1 MNRPR
6 PSAPPPRR
14 RPPDNT
20 QRATRPRP
28 SDTSRP
34 AARWLPVAAA
44 GGVLAVVI
52 VAGMASSGN
61 GDASNVA
68 STTVAAADGALGTGL
83 TVPLVTEPNVV
94 VASTTAPV
102 AKSSLAA
109 TITIGSFGDD
119 VKMVQQRLTDLAFAP
134 GPVDGQFGSGTQQAV
149 WAFKKL
155 VGAMPY
161 EQLAASDNAT
171 TVDNELWQLM
181 QDPIVIEPRRKMG
194 AGRTHVEIYLPLQVM
209 AVFTDD
215 RPTLITHISTGTLD
229 ASGQPEQWCETT
241 TYDTDNEGNPLDE
254 PIVKQECAYA
264 KTPGGIFRFRRKVDG
279 NRVGPLGGMYNPVYF
294 NYGIAVHGAK
304 NVPREPASHGC
315 VRINMDIA
323 EVFPELVKIGDAV
336 YVWGHDGK
344 EPEGYTRNESLP
356 SFNQPD
362 PNATTTTST
371 STTTTTVPATT
382 TTAATTTTTKPPAT
396 TTTKPPT
403 TTTTTTKPPT
413 TTTTAPPAPPGT

>member
-14 RPPDNT
+14 RPPTD
-20 QRATRPRP
+20 TR
-28 SDTSRP
+28 RP
-34 AARWLPVAAA
+34 ARPGPGDPARSQARWLPVVAA
-44 GGVLAVVI
+44 GGVLAVVV
-52 VAGMASSGN
+52 VAGMASSGS
-61 GDASNVA
+61 GTASNTSATSVA
-68 STTVAAADGALGTGL
+68 VVDPGAGTAL
-83 TVPLVTEPNVV
+83 TVPTVTEPNVV
-94 VASTTAPV
+94 VASTTAPIP
-102 AKSSLAA
+102 KTSLAA
-109 TITIGSFGDD
+109 TLTVGAYGDD
-119 VKMVQQRLTDLAFAP
+119 VKMVQQRLTDLGFAP

-155 VGAMPY
+155 VGGMSFQ
-161 EQLAASDNAT
+161 QLAASDNASA
-171 TVDNELWQLM
+171 VDNELWQLM
-181 QDPIVIEPRRKMG
+181 QDPIIIEPRRKMG

-215 RPTLITHISTGTLD
+215 RPTLITHISTGELD
-229 ASGQPEQWCETT
+229 ANGEPAQWCETT

-323 EVFPELVKIGDAV
+323 EFFPDLVKIGDAV

-362 PNATTTTST
+362 PNATTTTAAT
-371 STTTTTVPATT
+371 TTTVAATTTTAAATTTTKPPASTTTTTKPP
-382 TTAATTTTTKPPAT
+382 ATTTTTKPPAT
-396 TTTKPPT
+396 TTT
-403 TTTTTTKPPT
+403 
-413 TTTTAPPAPPGT
+413 APPSPPGT

>member
-14 RPPDNT
+14 RPSTDP
-20 QRATRPRP
+20 RSSARPRP
-28 SDTSRP
+28 SDPTRSP
-34 AARWLPVAAA
+34 ARWLPVVAA
-44 GGVLAVVI
+44 GGVLAVVV

-61 GDASNVA
+61 GNASNTSV
-68 STTVAAADGALGTGL
+68 TAAVVDPGAGTGV
-83 TVPLVTEPNVV
+83 TVPTVTEPNVV
-94 VASTTAPV
+94 VASTTAPIP
-102 AKSSLAA
+102 KTSLAA
-109 TITIGSFGDD
+109 TLTMGSYGDD
-119 VKMVQQRLTDLAFAP
+119 VKMVQQRLTDLGFAP

-155 VGAMPY
+155 VGGLSFQ
-161 EQLAASDNAT
+161 QLAASDNASA
-171 TVDNELWQLM
+171 VDNELWQLM
-181 QDPIVIEPRRKMG
+181 QDPIIIEPRRKMG

-215 RPTLITHISTGTLD
+215 RPTLIAHISTGELD
-229 ASGQPEQWCETT
+229 ASGQPAQWCETT

-264 KTPGGIFRFRRKVDG
+264 KTPGGMFRFRRKVDG

-323 EVFPELVKIGDAV
+323 EFFPDLVKIGDAV

-344 EPEGYTRNESLP
+344 EPEGYTKKESLP

-362 PNATTTTST
+362 PNATTTTAAT
-371 STTTTTVPATT
+371 TTTVAATTTTAAATTTTKPPASTTTTTKPP
-382 TTAATTTTTKPPAT
+382 ATTTTTKPPAT
-396 TTTKPPT
+396 TTT
-403 TTTTTTKPPT
+403 
-413 TTTTAPPAPPGT
+413 APPSPPGT